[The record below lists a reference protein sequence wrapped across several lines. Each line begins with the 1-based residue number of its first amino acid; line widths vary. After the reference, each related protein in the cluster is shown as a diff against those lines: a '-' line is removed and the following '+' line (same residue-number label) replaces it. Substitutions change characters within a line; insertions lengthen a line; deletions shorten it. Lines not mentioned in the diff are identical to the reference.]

1 METEGAPKLALKL
14 PEGGNNIAENYTKL
28 DSVPPR
34 SGDFDIPGSPLH
46 APRGQIV
53 LDTVECAPKASS
65 TPESEESDS
74 SECDSES
81 TTDPSTSEL
90 LDSDHRRQLVSDAPL
105 PARSRTPE
113 RRSSKIAAGNITAE
127 LLGNNGHSSPYR
139 ELVDHITASHP
150 DKNSGS
156 LSPSLERMS
165 LDIAQEGKIRASSP
179 STLVRMAKAHESRR
193 VNPETY
199 TGDPDLV
206 VEAEDSI
213 PMMHK
218 MTPLNT
224 KPTKARRNS
233 QEPGK
238 PERKKRRLSDTPL
251 TNGLDMGSSRGGRRG
266 SFLEL
271 FNLKSE
277 PDNTTLPMSQVAPP
291 RPTLRSMLK
300 ALLGMLCCGLY
311 RTKAPKGILKSK
323 SKFDDPVPK
332 SREEEDHDV
341 EEEKVKKRV
350 RFKDAVTIQ
359 DNTTLLEKL
368 FPLLFPD
375 SPFLRIWNRF
385 RIVIFAYQIW
395 AMPFRIVFSTASK
408 WANSPLFYMDIALDM
423 LNFLDMVIKVNTT
436 FVTADGEFVSTRQE
450 IFRAYVK
457 QDLWVDLSV
466 VLLMYVGVLFQV
478 GQVLWWIMAAPR
490 IQYLYLLINFFR
502 MQELNVHIKVRDLA
516 VVKYLMLLLFGAH
529 YIASVFF
536 FCADMNNFD
545 DDTWI
550 RRVGVAKESY
560 QYSPDRSWHSYLLAL
575 YKAFNHL
582 TNMGFESIVPQNKA
596 DTTASLIAIFLQ
608 IVIYSYALST
618 LFHYLVMKD
627 PIQEGHR
634 RKMMNLALS
643 VKKHNVSQETTDQII
658 KAYQFQYMKK
668 VSHNL
673 QTSIVLPKVL
683 EEEIAKEKS
692 SEMFDAKVN
701 SWIFRGCSDQM
712 INMIMVRMRDMF
724 AMPGEVIAKKN
735 DMSRLLIF
743 MMSGQLEIVQDTG
756 GVDVVI
762 RTVRGWKDVGGNECC
777 ITGEVAFFLNINQP
791 HTIRVKN
798 TGDAHMLIFAKEDYV
813 AGLDRHPDQRTI
825 IENNVLTKFGFDRLG
840 KRHEGMGADEED
852 PEVAELQESLQ
863 KELQMRAEDSLCT
876 AAFAAKSGDIIAIRA
891 FLKSMDVNSADYDGV
906 TLLHIAAAF
915 GQSAVVDEMIELPSI
930 DVNATNRWKMT
941 PLSCA
946 LDKNYI
952 DVTQSLGK
960 VGATCHVNDPAG
972 ALCSAASDGNLT
984 LLKQLIDETK
994 LDPNQGDYDKRT
1006 ALHLASSE
1014 GNMEVVEFLLKSG
1027 ANVNCEDRWG
1037 GTPLEDAV
1045 KHDHSELASFL
1056 QRHGGNMNVAYA
1068 SGLLCNAA
1076 SIGDVTTIQ
1085 LMNNSGTDLDTGDYD
1100 QRTALHLGAAGG
1112 ALPVVVAL
1120 ANYSADIN
1128 VKDRWGNPPLVDA
1141 LGGVTQGH
1149 KLLACYLI
1157 SMGAKVPD
1165 EVAAR
1170 AKEVME
1176 TTSMVEVRQEIKN
1189 HQMDEKK
1196 RQIAKLNGKTSA
1208 EVDMAAGLGADTS
1221 RKCIQTTLAEL
1232 TAVKSLMGLFNKA
1245 CNTQQQTLVTARTT
1259 LLNAVHAQYEPVQ
1272 QATMPTIAPGTGS
1285 TRLLE
1290 MRNMAQRLDE
1300 EEADPL
1306 DSGGIHDSPASAK
1319 ASWAKNKWRQAVRRE
1334 RQNSQHSGDDEDD
1347 LWSPLSAA
1355 SPKATSSPKALGRTS
1370 LVPMLQLDS
1379 IEVDQVAVFAEEQL
1393 ALSAKIRKMKKMS
1406 FRIPS
1411 MEMGLLAVA
1420 ETFDMRMQQ
1429 INADGK
1435 ECLDVDLP
1443 SLDDIEA
1450 VCDDLDLF
1458 PTSDDLKHLCDDC
1471 ETHDIAFGNAVE
1483 LLAYS
1488 HTFQMLVLG
1497 IEHCEKVDD
1506 LLTCDHTSCALHE
1519 TISLMHQL
1527 FMLLAREGEEF
1538 GMDDTKEEE
1547 EADAD
1552 NDADPL
1558 ETSRVFTQDIL
1569 QIISTAS
1576 ARNSSSMESVM
1587 DMYKQIFD
1595 MDQMPYES
1603 MNFRDFNLLFT
1614 RWTCDDHASSD
1625 AKDNH
1630 KHHKPK
1636 EKHISRE
1643 KAREEAIQKRRRAAE
1658 IRQLN
1663 FFLRWWDW
1671 IKTAITPA
1679 EKIMPDEEEEA
1690 MNKLVVKIP
1699 WYIIH
1704 PEGNAYRTYTKV
1716 LRIGAIYI
1724 FFMVP
1729 FRIAFEPFQTKDVL
1743 QSYWLLVDYLYD
1755 ALFAIDMIFSC
1766 FTAYINKK
1774 SVLITDESKIRRH
1787 YLQTKFP
1794 FHALA
1799 NFPID
1804 LISSTVGASIIEM
1817 SWFRVPKLIHTW
1829 LIVDMLKKNQS
1840 MWYYDWMR
1848 LVGIVSATLHIC
1860 TCLWFYMGNSKN
1872 QLTGGHLSW
1881 YERWEGFGAS
1891 DNFLDQ
1897 YLLTLYWVTDSVAT
1911 SGSAMGLIT
1920 PDTIG
1925 EVCFSIFLMFLNLTL
1940 WAFMTTEVLNL
1951 VMSADDEL
1959 IDKRRQMK
1967 EVDDFVEARDVSD
1980 SLTLKIRSHF
1990 EERDRTL
1997 LDFTFRE
2004 CILEL
2009 NFPLQVEVLRSMH
2022 RGLISSVRLFEGC
2035 SDSFLDSVCVILR
2048 NSTFIPGEYIFQVND
2063 MSTELPIIVSG
2074 SVELLVTQEDAM
2086 MEMVV
2091 ERTLKR
2097 GNCIGEVSFLFN
2109 ARQVQAAR
2117 CCYDSALQCLTIPK
2131 QDWDNLMILYTD
2143 QLKIIQK
2150 NALNN
2155 WETISSARGPV
2166 GSSSHRSDGSNKTAS
2181 STASLAVDEEHLQDM
2196 IRVLHRRRKEWQ
2208 ANRMCIAASQGSL
2221 AGLKELCRGSGDKA
2235 VNDPNYLGRTPLHLA
2250 AAEGRLETVKYLLAM
2265 GADYRAE
2272 DDIAKNTALIEA
2284 VSNGYKDIV
2293 ICLHSA
2299 GATLAEAGMDV
2310 AVKMCEAAA
2319 MGNLEGERPRPAPAA
2334 AVAGITQ
2341 ASSTFPFI
2349 ALLHHHTIMCKGPED
2364 MVQLPNYDFRTALHL
2379 AASNNSVAALDF
2391 LLRVPN
2397 IDINPVDRVGGTP
2410 LGDALR
2416 EQNKA
2421 VAVALEEH
2429 GGLPNDH
2436 PDILAKFE
2444 KLKKKMQKDLQQE
2457 SDEKIAQKLVDIV
2470 SASKERILREKFEQ
2484 AIHLVKRDL
2493 RDRNLVSRLKTYAAI
2508 VEAAVVHSRQ
2518 SMPSNLESGKMALR
2532 LDVIGR
2538 VYDSLVLH
2546 MERMVVTLCEQN
2558 GLMAHLRSTRSFK
2571 SVCPESYSST
2581 VGIVR
2586 RMLQL
2591 YEDCKNDLVTI
2602 DDMLKGQI
2610 SKMKRRHARV
2620 KQAIHQSN
2628 APARRGRGSR
2638 ASFVGELPTI
2648 SAE

>member
-1 METEGAPKLALKL
+1 
-14 PEGGNNIAENYTKL
+14 
-28 DSVPPR
+28 
-34 SGDFDIPGSPLH
+34 
-46 APRGQIV
+46 
-53 LDTVECAPKASS
+53 
-65 TPESEESDS
+65 
-74 SECDSES
+74 
-81 TTDPSTSEL
+81 
-90 LDSDHRRQLVSDAPL
+90 
-105 PARSRTPE
+105 
-113 RRSSKIAAGNITAE
+113 
-127 LLGNNGHSSPYR
+127 
-139 ELVDHITASHP
+139 
-150 DKNSGS
+150 
-156 LSPSLERMS
+156 
-165 LDIAQEGKIRASSP
+165 
-179 STLVRMAKAHESRR
+179 
-193 VNPETY
+193 
-199 TGDPDLV
+199 
-206 VEAEDSI
+206 
-213 PMMHK
+213 
-218 MTPLNT
+218 
-224 KPTKARRNS
+224 
-233 QEPGK
+233 
-238 PERKKRRLSDTPL
+238 
-251 TNGLDMGSSRGGRRG
+251 
-266 SFLEL
+266 
-271 FNLKSE
+271 
-277 PDNTTLPMSQVAPP
+277 
-291 RPTLRSMLK
+291 
-300 ALLGMLCCGLY
+300 
-311 RTKAPKGILKSK
+311 
-323 SKFDDPVPK
+323 
-332 SREEEDHDV
+332 
-341 EEEKVKKRV
+341 
-350 RFKDAVTIQ
+350 
-359 DNTTLLEKL
+359 
-368 FPLLFPD
+368 
-375 SPFLRIWNRF
+375 
-385 RIVIFAYQIW
+385 
-395 AMPFRIVFSTASK
+395 
-408 WANSPLFYMDIALDM
+408 
-423 LNFLDMVIKVNTT
+423 
-436 FVTADGEFVSTRQE
+436 
-450 IFRAYVK
+450 
-457 QDLWVDLSV
+457 
-466 VLLMYVGVLFQV
+466 
-478 GQVLWWIMAAPR
+478 
-490 IQYLYLLINFFR
+490 
-502 MQELNVHIKVRDLA
+502 
-516 VVKYLMLLLFGAH
+516 
-529 YIASVFF
+529 
-536 FCADMNNFD
+536 
-545 DDTWI
+545 
-550 RRVGVAKESY
+550 
-560 QYSPDRSWHSYLLAL
+560 
-575 YKAFNHL
+575 
-582 TNMGFESIVPQNKA
+582 
-596 DTTASLIAIFLQ
+596 
-608 IVIYSYALST
+608 
-618 LFHYLVMKD
+618 
-627 PIQEGHR
+627 
-634 RKMMNLALS
+634 
-643 VKKHNVSQETTDQII
+643 
-658 KAYQFQYMKK
+658 
-668 VSHNL
+668 
-673 QTSIVLPKVL
+673 
-683 EEEIAKEKS
+683 
-692 SEMFDAKVN
+692 
-701 SWIFRGCSDQM
+701 
-712 INMIMVRMRDMF
+712 
-724 AMPGEVIAKKN
+724 
-735 DMSRLLIF
+735 
-743 MMSGQLEIVQDTG
+743 
-756 GVDVVI
+756 
-762 RTVRGWKDVGGNECC
+762 
-777 ITGEVAFFLNINQP
+777 
-791 HTIRVKN
+791 
-798 TGDAHMLIFAKEDYV
+798 
-813 AGLDRHPDQRTI
+813 
-825 IENNVLTKFGFDRLG
+825 
-840 KRHEGMGADEED
+840 
-852 PEVAELQESLQ
+852 
-863 KELQMRAEDSLCT
+863 
-876 AAFAAKSGDIIAIRA
+876 
-891 FLKSMDVNSADYDGV
+891 
-906 TLLHIAAAF
+906 
-915 GQSAVVDEMIELPSI
+915 
-930 DVNATNRWKMT
+930 
-941 PLSCA
+941 
-946 LDKNYI
+946 
-952 DVTQSLGK
+952 
-960 VGATCHVNDPAG
+960 
-972 ALCSAASDGNLT
+972 
-984 LLKQLIDETK
+984 
-994 LDPNQGDYDKRT
+994 
-1006 ALHLASSE
+1006 
-1014 GNMEVVEFLLKSG
+1014 
-1027 ANVNCEDRWG
+1027 
-1037 GTPLEDAV
+1037 
-1045 KHDHSELASFL
+1045 
-1056 QRHGGNMNVAYA
+1056 MNVAYA

-1379 IEVDQVAVFAEEQL
+1379 IEVVTESEPTWMRPRTEKPKIAPVRSDSVKKGASPMKGNITEMSGADEDQLGTVEPVAGVVREVWMPAGTVLEAAEQKMVAVFAEEQL

-1671 IKTAITPA
+1671 IKVTV
-1679 EKIMPDEEEEA
+1679 
-1690 MNKLVVKIP
+1690 NL
-1699 WYIIH
+1699 
-1704 PEGNAYRTYTKV
+1704 GNDFQYSS
-1716 LRIGAIYI
+1716 
-1724 FFMVP
+1724 VP

-1925 EVCFSIFLMFLNLTL
+1925 EGTERALHSQVCFSIFLMFLNLTL

-2319 MGNLEGERPRPAPAA
+2319 MGNLEELKQYIFAGADPNAEDYDGRTPLHLATSNEQLAVVKYLMEEAKVNMNPVDRWGGTPLTDALRERARECQKYLRGIGAVLGEKSEETIGGFGGRLCFSAA
-2334 AVAGITQ
+2334 TND
-2341 ASSTFPFI
+2341 TKM
-2349 ALLHHHTIMCKGPED
+2349 LHHLVYSGIDINTAD
-2364 MVQLPNYDFRTALHL
+2364 YDFRTALHL

-2591 YEDCKNDLVTI
+2591 YE
-2602 DDMLKGQI
+2602 
-2610 SKMKRRHARV
+2610 
-2620 KQAIHQSN
+2620 
-2628 APARRGRGSR
+2628 
-2638 ASFVGELPTI
+2638 
-2648 SAE
+2648 